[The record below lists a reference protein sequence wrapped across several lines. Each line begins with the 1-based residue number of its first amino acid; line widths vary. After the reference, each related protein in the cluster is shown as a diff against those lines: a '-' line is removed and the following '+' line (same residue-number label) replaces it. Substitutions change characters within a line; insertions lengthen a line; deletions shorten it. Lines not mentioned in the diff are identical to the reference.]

1 MLVVGMGIVP
11 SAKADSGY
19 DIRFPGTYVPGYLY
33 YAAARLGGRC

>member
-19 DIRFPGTYVPGYLY
+19 DIRFPGTYVSGYLY
-33 YAAARLGGRC
+33 YSRCAAGK